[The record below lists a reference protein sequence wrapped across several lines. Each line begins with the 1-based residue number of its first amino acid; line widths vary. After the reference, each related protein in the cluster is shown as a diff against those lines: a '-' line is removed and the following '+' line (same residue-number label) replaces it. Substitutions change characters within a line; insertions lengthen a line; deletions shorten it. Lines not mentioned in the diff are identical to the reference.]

1 MPTSAPRPSVNHL
14 LRPLSWL
21 YGLGV
26 GARNLLF
33 DTGVLTET
41 AFDLPVICVGNLA
54 VGGTGKTPH
63 ADYLVRLLEDAGLR
77 VALLSRGYKRSSHGW
92 QLAGP
97 RSTSA
102 DIGDEPLQIYRRHP
116 RAIVAVDADRRHGI
130 RRLLAMTPR
139 PDCIVLDDAFQHRY
153 VRAGLN
159 ILLTDYHRLFVGDA
173 LLPAGRLREPA
184 SGRRRAQIVVVTKCP
199 ARLSAVECAALRRRL
214 RLEPGQHLFFTA
226 MRYGTPYP
234 LFPDEVRAGTGA
246 ATEKTSA
253 TTVFTS
259 TTIGKTSTTIENPVA
274 AIEKTGTTTG
284 NPDAATGGT
293 GTAPAVSPSA
303 PDALLA
309 VSGIAHPEP
318 FVRYAHTL
326 CPRATT
332 LAYPDHHAFSHGDLV
347 HIDRAFAALEGR
359 RRVVLTTEKDAAR
372 LLHAPGLTPAV
383 RAALYVQP
391 IEVEFLHGGEEKF
404 NDIIYR
410 YVRSY
415 PRNR

>member
-259 TTIGKTSTTIENPVA
+259 TTIEKTS
-274 AIEKTGTTTG
+274 TTTG

>member
-1 MPTSAPRPSVNHL
+1 MSDAALPHPIHPVTLHCFNPWHDEALASASPHYQP
-14 LRPLSWL
+14 PLAACRL
-21 YGLGV
+21 
-26 GARNLLF
+26 A
-33 DTGVLTET
+33 
-41 AFDLPVICVGNLA
+41 ADL
-54 VGGTGKTPH
+54 
-63 ADYLVRLLEDAGLR
+63 
-77 VALLSRGYKRSSHGW
+77 
-92 QLAGP
+92 
-97 RSTSA
+97 
-102 DIGDEPLQIYRRHP
+102 
-116 RAIVAVDADRRHGI
+116 
-130 RRLLAMTPR
+130 
-139 PDCIVLDDAFQHRY
+139 
-153 VRAGLN
+153 
-159 ILLTDYHRLFVGDA
+159 A
-173 LLPAGRLREPA
+173 LLPAWWAAPGD
-184 SGRRRAQIVVVTKCP
+184 
-199 ARLSAVECAALRRRL
+199 AVAVL
-214 RLEPGQHLFFTA
+214 TN
-226 MRYGTPYP
+226 TN
-234 LFPDEVRAGTGA
+234 
-246 ATEKTSA
+246 A
-253 TTVFTS
+253 TT
-259 TTIGKTSTTIENPVA
+259 GKTSTTIENPVA

-293 GTAPAVSPSA
+293 GTAPAVFPSA

-347 HIDRAFAALEGR
+347 HIDRAFAALEGQ

>member
-1 MPTSAPRPSVNHL
+1 
-14 LRPLSWL
+14 
-21 YGLGV
+21 
-26 GARNLLF
+26 
-33 DTGVLTET
+33 
-41 AFDLPVICVGNLA
+41 
-54 VGGTGKTPH
+54 
-63 ADYLVRLLEDAGLR
+63 
-77 VALLSRGYKRSSHGW
+77 
-92 QLAGP
+92 
-97 RSTSA
+97 
-102 DIGDEPLQIYRRHP
+102 
-116 RAIVAVDADRRHGI
+116 
-130 RRLLAMTPR
+130 
-139 PDCIVLDDAFQHRY
+139 
-153 VRAGLN
+153 
-159 ILLTDYHRLFVGDA
+159 
-173 LLPAGRLREPA
+173 
-184 SGRRRAQIVVVTKCP
+184 
-199 ARLSAVECAALRRRL
+199 
-214 RLEPGQHLFFTA
+214 